1 MAAAIMGLYI
11 VDAANNALAGP
22 CRALLADVAPA
33 EQQRLG
39 NAVMSVWSSLGS
51 VLGFA
56 ICSVPW
62 AR

>member
-1 MAAAIMGLYI
+1 MAAAIIGLYI

-33 EQQRLG
+33 DQQRLG
-39 NAVMSVWSSLGS
+39 NSLMSVWSSMGS
-51 VLGFA
+51 VVGFA

-62 AR
+62 SR